1 MISFLFALSIT
12 AWGYYQATHRI
23 GELEANDRIDDN
35 NFKLCNEDKVAEYYG
50 MNTDYIGGKKA
61 IKNRIL
67 SELQSL
73 DFKESGLLTY
83 RFVVNCKGEIGRFRL
98 KATNEDLQKTE
109 VNSKN
114 IQEIEKELRDLKNW
128 NPAGNKS
135 GYTYDSYYILNFKIE
150 NDKIVDIF

>member
-1 MISFLFALSIT
+1 M
-12 AWGYYQATHRI
+12 
-23 GELEANDRIDDN
+23 
-35 NFKLCNEDKVAEYYG
+35 
-50 MNTDYIGGKKA
+50 
-61 IKNRIL
+61 

-98 KATNEDLQKTE
+98 KATNEDLQKIE

-128 NPAGNKS
+128 NPARNKS